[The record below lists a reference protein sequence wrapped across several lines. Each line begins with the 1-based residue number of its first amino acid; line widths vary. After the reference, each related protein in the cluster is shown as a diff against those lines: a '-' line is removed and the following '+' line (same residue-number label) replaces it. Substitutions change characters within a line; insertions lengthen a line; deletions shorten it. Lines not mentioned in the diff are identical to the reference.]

1 MAEGSFINNFSIEKL
16 HEQIALCDQKIHQF
30 TLALS
35 QVSQFSH
42 YFEYL
47 DVIPEQA
54 QLIRLWKDYKKA
66 LQEHLHS
73 LI

>member
-1 MAEGSFINNFSIEKL
+1 MAEANFINNFTIEEL
-16 HEQIALCDQKIHQF
+16 HEQIALCDQKIQQF
-30 TLALS
+30 TTALS
-35 QVSQFSH
+35 QVSQYSH

-47 DVIPEQA
+47 DVIPQQA

-66 LQEHLHS
+66 LQDRLQT